1 MFGFTNIL
9 YEITWFL
16 SLAPLLIYSSIGGKV
31 ESLTSIMNLLLC
43 DIQVV
48 FPPNST
54 AYIPFSSKLFFF
66 LLFKKCLYLLSI
78 FRFLLESS
86 YKIMFGMK

>member
-16 SLAPLLIYSSIGGKV
+16 SLALLLIYGSIGGKV

-54 AYIPFSSKLFFF
+54 AYIPFSSKVFFF
-66 LLFKKCLYLLSI
+66 LVFKKMFVSI
-78 FRFLLESS
+78 VYFQISIRKF
-86 YKIMFGMK
+86 I